1 MMECDKIQS
10 SLVDY
15 IDNNLSENDA
25 GKAARH
31 MKTCKNCES
40 VLKEMQEFLSV
51 IAEDEMEQPSKNL
64 RKSFEQMLAKEK
76 QHSESKV
83 VKLDLKRNWKW
94 YLQIAASI
102 LLLFGSFLFGRYQQT
117 KKFDQQLV
125 QLKNEN
131 LASKQTTSLALME
144 NKSASKRIKGIQY
157 IEEFSDPDPEIVNA
171 LVKRMQN
178 DENSNVR
185 LNAVTSLQRF
195 ITSDTVKDGLI
206 KALDIE
212 KDPGIQIII
221 IQSLVKIQERKL
233 IKPMQRLLDKE
244 DTQPFVKEEIKTIL
258 SNII

>member
-1 MMECDKIQS
+1 MMECDKIQN

-15 IDNNLSENDA
+15 IDSNLSEKDA
-25 GKAARH
+25 SKITMH
-31 MKTCKNCES
+31 IKTCKNCES
-40 VLKEMQEFLSV
+40 ALKEMQEFLSV
-51 IAEDEMEQPSKNL
+51 ISEDEMEQPSKNL
-64 RKSFEQMLAKEK
+64 RKNFEQMLVKEK
-76 QHSESKV
+76 QQSESKV
-83 VKLDLKRNWKW
+83 VKFDMKRNWKW

-117 KKFDQQLV
+117 KKFDQQVV

-131 LASKQTTSLALME
+131 LASKQTTLLALME

-171 LVKRMQN
+171 LIKRMLN

-195 ITSDTVKDGLI
+195 IESDIVKDGFI
-206 KALDIE
+206 KGLDTE
-212 KDPGIQIII
+212 KDPSIQIII

-233 IKPMQRLLDKE
+233 IKPMQRLLEKE
-244 DTQPFVKEEIKTIL
+244 DTQPFVKEEIETIL